1 MVYSNK
7 TSRWK
12 SDVTNSGQVQD
23 NSSARR
29 PGSRQESKSTL
40 LVRLNTACHSDEK
53 CALERDVGA
62 KLQPLCGR
70 ARRRVDA
77 RATGPC
83 GARGWGPL
91 GPEPERSSRSHRL
104 KSQVGGH
111 RSRRRTASRS
121 AAWNSRRGEPDQRVH
136 PQAASRPPLGD
147 ASAPAFVG
155 RGYRTRLRPRSG
167 GDPLPRTLR
176 CSGAGCGAV
185 RRLGSSSGAGEHAA
199 S

>member
-1 MVYSNK
+1 MSCH
-7 TSRWK
+7 
-12 SDVTNSGQVQD
+12 DSGQSQD
-23 NSSARR
+23 DSSARR
-29 PGSRQESKSTL
+29 PGSRRIQIDSSRTVKYCLSFRREMRSQ
-40 LVRLNTACHSDEK
+40 
-53 CALERDVGA
+53 RDVGA

-104 KSQVGGH
+104 ESQVGGH

-185 RRLGSSSGAGEHAA
+185 RISGSSSGAGGMPPPETVD
-199 S
+199 SI